1 MDSSQKTNRLS
12 VCNLTDRQSVGY
24 PLLVDLRI
32 ERGKTTRERLISVGF
47 DLFGTGG
54 YEATSVGAILEEAG
68 LARGA
73 FYHHFATKADLFEAV
88 LDRVIAQIAAT
99 AAAAARKFD
108 DPVDRLRAGCAAWLD
123 VALDPAIQRIVFLE
137 GASVVGW
144 DRYREIDEGYTL
156 GGTKAAL
163 RAIARAGLLPEDS
176 VDVLAHM
183 VGGAVGE
190 AAKLIVRAED
200 PVAARAAGQAALD
213 TLLNRLVG
221 GGGEN
226 TA

>member
-1 MDSSQKTNRLS
+1 
-12 VCNLTDRQSVGY
+12 
-24 PLLVDLRI
+24 VDLRI

-47 DLFGTGG
+47 DLFGTRG
-54 YEATSVGAILEEAG
+54 YEATSVGAILEAAG

-73 FYHHFATKADLFEAV
+73 FYHHFASKTELFDAV
-88 LDRVIAQIAAT
+88 LDRVIARIADAS
-99 AAAAARKFD
+99 AEAARAFP
-108 DPVDRLRAGCAAWLD
+108 DPVDSLRAGCAAWLD

-156 GGTKAAL
+156 GRLKGAMRHL
-163 RAIARAGLLPEDS
+163 ARSGRIPEDG
-176 VDVLAHM
+176 VEVLAHM
-183 VGGAVGE
+183 LGGAVGE

-200 PVAARAAGQAALD
+200 PVAARKAGQAALD

-221 GGGEN
+221 G
-226 TA
+226 